1 MAEAPPS
8 KGAACANVTLRVD
21 SGHAKEAEPRPEDAS
36 SPVALTLRS
45 PRGPYCNPSQEAS
58 LDDAMSVPESS
69 DVVDLVIGVLGL
81 SGYPRAPLQPT
92 NWRQVARGAE
102 LTCLWVAIMCRLLK
116 ETLAVVGQDVL
127 QPARVSPRTERR
139 GFST

>member
-1 MAEAPPS
+1 
-8 KGAACANVTLRVD
+8 
-21 SGHAKEAEPRPEDAS
+21 
-36 SPVALTLRS
+36 
-45 PRGPYCNPSQEAS
+45 
-58 LDDAMSVPESS
+58 MSVPESS

-81 SGYPRAPLQPT
+81 SGYPRAPLHPT

-127 QPARVSPRTERR
+127 QPARVSPRTERT